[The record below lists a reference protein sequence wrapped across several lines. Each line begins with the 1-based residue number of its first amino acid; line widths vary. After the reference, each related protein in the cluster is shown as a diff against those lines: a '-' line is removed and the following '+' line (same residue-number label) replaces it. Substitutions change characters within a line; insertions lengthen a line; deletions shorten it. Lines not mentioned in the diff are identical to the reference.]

1 MFRSDDRGADQY
13 RENSEN
19 IPSMVPREVCAKCN
33 RYGDG
38 TGADGQRHGQGI
50 EGASEFILR
59 RNIFLNSA
67 IAAASLLF
75 RAIQHGP
82 ARGNHDKASA
92 NLYDR
97 QRDVKKSKNVSAHQ
111 ARTDEK
117 EKTVYGDTPRKG
129 TASGGGIVRGQ
140 SEKDRAAAKRIDDR
154 EKRAE
159 DQERA
164 FCAF

>member
-1 MFRSDDRGADQY
+1 
-13 RENSEN
+13 
-19 IPSMVPREVCAKCN
+19 MVPREVCAKCN

-50 EGASEFILR
+50 EGASEFILSG
-59 RNIFLNSA
+59 NIFLNSA
-67 IAAASLLF
+67 IAAASFFF

-82 ARGNHDKASA
+82 AGGNHDEPSA
-92 NLYDR
+92 NLNDR
-97 QRDVKKSKNVSAHQ
+97 QRNSKKSKNVSSHQ

-117 EKTVYGDTPRKG
+117 EKTVYGDTPREG
-129 TASGGGIVRGQ
+129 TASGGRIVRSQ

-159 DQERA
+159 DQESA
-164 FCAF
+164 FCGF